1 MKPLSK
7 REPEKKWE
15 TYLYYKGEFLKRK
28 QEMLSPVKE
37 EFRKELRIPRTR
49 IIRESGNKVTITS
62 GLPNPEVLT
71 SLFDSK
77 KKKLNVSINLEAPNW
92 LIGVIL
98 EHLLNDTRGIEGI
111 KEKRISFDILEIYL
125 KIFDLNKEG
134 KSPKEIAKE
143 VYPIEYR
150 MGQYGTMDSLIK
162 KVKRNIEEANRIVE
176 LGGKII

>member
-1 MKPLSK
+1 MNPLSK
-7 REPEKKWE
+7 GEHGKKWE

-28 QEMLSPVKE
+28 REMLSPVKK
-37 EFRKELRIPRTR
+37 EFQKEVGIPRTR
-49 IIRESGNKVTITS
+49 INRESGNKVTITS
-62 GLPNPEVLT
+62 KLTNPEVLT

-92 LIGVIL
+92 LIAVIL
-98 EHLLNDTRGIEGI
+98 EHLLNDTREKEGI
-111 KEKRISFDILEIYL
+111 KEKRISFDMLEIYL

-150 MGQYGTMDSLIK
+150 MHQYGTMDSLIK
-162 KVKRNIEEANRIVE
+162 KVKRNIEEANMVVE